1 MAFGLNFF
9 TLAPGL
15 RVAGDSLAYAYK
27 FTKKGGQGDGKEGL
41 EVGLTDDP
49 TIKLLEA
56 AVSGYEQVSDRD
68 AVYTT
73 LVSGGLTE
81 IVPGFAV
88 GIDSLSSI
96 DISTSFNQAGF
107 GWIATAVAIPH
118 CETCQRSPRLVIL
131 VIRGIL
137 PTATFADVEDC
148 SRDLPV

>member
-49 TIKLLEA
+49 TIKLLEQ
-56 AVSGYEQVSDRD
+56 AVSGYELISDRD
-68 AVYTT
+68 SVYTT

-81 IVPGFAV
+81 IVPGFAL

-96 DISTSFNQAGF
+96 EISTSAIKF
-107 GWIATAVAIPH
+107 AVAGA
-118 CETCQRSPRLVIL
+118 Q
-131 VIRGIL
+131 
-137 PTATFADVEDC
+137 PTAAIPQQQRPSSNQ
-148 SRDLPV
+148 SRRFRLYLGSSPSNLRDPQNHS

>member
-27 FTKKGGQGDGKEGL
+27 FTKKGGQGDGKAGL

-49 TIKLLEA
+49 TIKLLEET
-56 AVSGYEQVSDRD
+56 VSGYETVTDRD

-81 IVPGFAV
+81 IFPGFAL

-96 DISTSFNQAGF
+96 EISTSTIRLAIAG
-107 GWIATAVAIPH
+107 TQPLLQLRSNNVPAI
-118 CETCQRSPRLVIL
+118 TKVGDS
-131 VIRGIL
+131 GFTWDL
-137 PTATFADVEDC
+137 PPATFATLKATC
-148 SRDLPV
+148 RWRSGR

>member
-49 TIKLLEA
+49 TIKLLEQ

-81 IVPGFAV
+81 IVQVLRSA
-88 GIDSLSSI
+88 
-96 DISTSFNQAGF
+96 STPCPASRSPLRRNQARF
-107 GWIATAVAIPH
+107 GWIATAVAIP
-118 CETCQRSPRLVIL
+118 
-131 VIRGIL
+131 
-137 PTATFADVEDC
+137 
-148 SRDLPV
+148 